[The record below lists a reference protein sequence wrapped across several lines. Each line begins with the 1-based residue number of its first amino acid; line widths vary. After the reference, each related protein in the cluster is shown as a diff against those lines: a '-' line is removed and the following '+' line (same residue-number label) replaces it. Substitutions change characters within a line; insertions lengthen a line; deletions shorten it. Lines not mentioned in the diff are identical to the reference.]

1 MRRVSAEIHG
11 IRPGRTPEKMLV
23 NRGGDPER
31 DDYPLPP
38 VDIEIPDDAR
48 ELERDVQDYHRELRA
63 QRRHRLA
70 RRLGGSITRDGM
82 VLPLLASC
90 LALTLLAG
98 TLLTMF
104 TARRVVP
111 PATQTTSEP
120 QTATA
125 TPTRTVGQPGAPLP
139 NATVVV
145 DSAATPLRLLKPAVL
160 VLVPVGCR
168 CTRLARQLA
177 TQASAAKVSIY
188 FAAVTARSA
197 ARALA
202 QQARANR
209 STGKRAHLLTDKQG
223 ALATAYQPQ
232 PRGLTAIL
240 VYPDGSV
247 SRIYRT
253 PEPASQLGPQIKQL
267 GSTSPVSLDPPGGS
281 VLAAN
286 QAGLGAA

>member
-1 MRRVSAEIHG
+1 
-11 IRPGRTPEKMLV
+11 MLV

-38 VDIEIPDDAR
+38 VDIEIPDDPR
-48 ELERDVQDYHRELRA
+48 ELERDVQAYHRELRA

-120 QTATA
+120 QTATP
-125 TPTRTVGQPGAPLP
+125 TPTVGQQGAQLP
-139 NATVVV
+139 DATVLVGGV
-145 DSAATPLRLLKPAVL
+145 ATRLRSLKPAVL
-160 VLVPVGCR
+160 ALVPVGCR
-168 CTRLARQLA
+168 CAQLARQLA
-177 TQASAAKVSIY
+177 TQASGAKVDIY

-197 ARALA
+197 ARARALA
-202 QQARANR
+202 RRARASR
-209 STGKRAHLLTDKQG
+209 STRKRVHLLTDEHG

-232 PRGLTAIL
+232 PPGLTAIL
-240 VYPDGSV
+240 VFPDGSV

-253 PEPASQLGPQIKQL
+253 PEPAGQLGAQIKEL
-267 GSTSPVSLDPPGGS
+267 GSTRPVSLDPPGGS

-286 QAGLGAA
+286 HAGPGAA

>member
-1 MRRVSAEIHG
+1 M
-11 IRPGRTPEKMLV
+11 

-70 RRLGGSITRDGM
+70 RPLGGSITRDGM

-111 PATQTTSEP
+111 PATQATSEP

-125 TPTRTVGQPGAPLP
+125 TPTASQQDALLPPTTVM
-139 NATVVV
+139 V
-145 DSAATPLRLLKPAVL
+145 DSAATPLRKLKPAVL
-160 VLVPVGCR
+160 VLVPAGCH
-168 CTRLARQLA
+168 CARLARHLA

-197 ARALA
+197 AQAQVLV
-202 QQARANR
+202 QQARGNR
-209 STGKRAHLLTDKQG
+209 SARKRAHLLTDEHG
-223 ALATAYQPQ
+223 VLATAYQPQ

-240 VYPDGSV
+240 VFRNGSV
-247 SRIYRT
+247 GRIYRA
-253 PEPASQLGPQIKQL
+253 PGPAGQLDTQIKEL
-267 GSTSPVSLDPPGGS
+267 GSTRR
-281 VLAAN
+281 
-286 QAGLGAA
+286 

>member
-1 MRRVSAEIHG
+1 MH
-11 IRPGRTPEKMLV
+11 V

-48 ELERDVQDYHRELRA
+48 ELERDVQAYHRELRA
-63 QRRHRLA
+63 QRRHRRA

-120 QTATA
+120 QPSPPA
-125 TPTRTVGQPGAPLP
+125 VGEQGAPLP
-139 NATVVV
+139 AATVVV
-145 DSAATPLRLLKPAVL
+145 DSAATSLRTLKPAVL

-168 CTRLARQLA
+168 CARLARQLA
-177 TQASAAKVSIY
+177 SQASTAKVGIY
-188 FAAVTARSA
+188 FAAATSRALSQ

-202 QQARANR
+202 RLAKGNK
-209 STGKRAHLLTDKQG
+209 STRKSAHLLTDQHG
-223 ALATAYQPQ
+223 ALASAYRPS
-232 PRGLTAIL
+232 GLTAVL
-240 VYPDGSV
+240 VFPDGSV
-247 SRIYRT
+247 SHIHR
-253 PEPASQLGPQIKQL
+253 SLGPAAKLGTEIQEL
-267 GSTSPVSLDPPGGS
+267 GSTSPVGLDPPGGTT
-281 VLAAN
+281 LAAN
-286 QAGLGAA
+286 QAGPGAA

>member
-1 MRRVSAEIHG
+1 
-11 IRPGRTPEKMLV
+11 MLV

-38 VDIEIPDDAR
+38 VNIEIPDDAR
-48 ELERDVQDYHRELRA
+48 ELERDVQAYHRELRT

-98 TLLTMF
+98 TLVTMF

-111 PATQTTSEP
+111 SATQTTSGP
-120 QTATA
+120 GSA
-125 TPTRTVGQPGAPLP
+125 TPMVGQPGARLP
-139 NATVVV
+139 AATVVV
-145 DSAATPLRLLKPAVL
+145 GSTATPLRALRPAVL

-168 CTRLARQLA
+168 CVPLARQLV
-177 TQASAAKVSIY
+177 TQAGTAQVGIY
-188 FAAVTARSA
+188 FTAATSRALGQA
-197 ARALA
+197 QALA
-202 QQARANR
+202 QGLGQGNR
-209 STGKRAHLLTDKQG
+209 STSAHLLSDPDG
-223 ALATAYQPQ
+223 ALARAFQ
-232 PRGLTAIL
+232 PRGLTAVL

-247 SRIYRT
+247 NDIYRA
-253 PEPASQLGPQIKQL
+253 PAPTAQLGTEIQELASGRPVGL
-267 GSTSPVSLDPPGGS
+267 DRPGSTI
-281 VLAAN
+281 LAAN

>member
-1 MRRVSAEIHG
+1 
-11 IRPGRTPEKMLV
+11 MLV

-48 ELERDVQDYHRELRA
+48 ELERDVQAYHRELRA
-63 QRRHRLA
+63 QRRHPLA

-111 PATQTTSEP
+111 PATQTASEP
-120 QTATA
+120 QSG
-125 TPTRTVGQPGAPLP
+125 TPAVGQQGAPLP
-139 NATVVV
+139 AATVMVG
-145 DSAATPLRLLKPAVL
+145 STATSLRSLHPAVL
-160 VLVPVGCR
+160 VLVPVSCQ
-168 CTRLARQLA
+168 CAALARQLA
-177 TQASAAKVSIY
+177 AQASTAKVGIY
-188 FAAVTARSA
+188 FAATTSGALGQ

-202 QQARANR
+202 QQARGNK
-209 STGKRAHLLTDKQG
+209 STNKSAHLLTDQQG
-223 ALATAYQPQ
+223 ALASAFQPH
-232 PRGLTAIL
+232 GLTAIL

-247 SRIYRT
+247 SHVHRALRPATQLRT
-253 PEPASQLGPQIKQL
+253 EIQEL
-267 GSTSPVSLDPPGGS
+267 GSTPPIGLEPSGGTI
-281 VLAAN
+281 LAAS

>member
-1 MRRVSAEIHG
+1 
-11 IRPGRTPEKMLV
+11 MLV

-48 ELERDVQDYHRELRA
+48 ELEREVQAYHRELRA

-70 RRLGGSITRDGM
+70 RRLGGSLTRDGM

-111 PATQTTSEP
+111 PATP
-120 QTATA
+120 A
-125 TPTRTVGQPGAPLP
+125 VGEPGAPLP
-139 NATVVV
+139 AATVVV
-145 DSAATPLRLLKPAVL
+145 DSAATSLRTLKPAVL
-160 VLVPVGCR
+160 VLVPVGCQ
-168 CTRLARQLA
+168 CARLARQLA
-177 TQASAAKVSIY
+177 TQASTAKVGIY
-188 FAAVTARSA
+188 FAAATNRALDQ

-202 QQARANR
+202 QQAKGNK
-209 STGKRAHLLTDKQG
+209 STKKSAHLLTDQQG
-223 ALATAYQPQ
+223 ALASAYRPS
-232 PRGLTAIL
+232 GLTAIL

-247 SRIYRT
+247 SHIHRSLL
-253 PEPASQLGPQIKQL
+253 PAAKLGPEIQEL
-267 GSTSPVSLDPPGGS
+267 GSTSPVGLDPRRGTT
-281 VLAAN
+281 LAAN
-286 QAGLGAA
+286 QAGPGAA

>member
-1 MRRVSAEIHG
+1 EPGQSDARSTVPGAGRGHILDNNEGVSQPRSTG
-11 IRPGRTPEKMLV
+11 RRPGRTPEKMLV

-48 ELERDVQDYHRELRA
+48 ELERDVQAYHRELRA
-63 QRRHRLA
+63 QRRHQLA

-125 TPTRTVGQPGAPLP
+125 TPTPTVGQPGAPLP
-139 NATVVV
+139 AATVIV
-145 DSAATPLRLLKPAVL
+145 DSAATSLRLLKPAVL
-160 VLVPVGCR
+160 VLVPVGCG
-168 CTRLARQLA
+168 CARLARQLA
-177 TQASAAKVSIY
+177 TQA
-188 FAAVTARSA
+188 
-197 ARALA
+197 
-202 QQARANR
+202 
-209 STGKRAHLLTDKQG
+209 
-223 ALATAYQPQ
+223 
-232 PRGLTAIL
+232 
-240 VYPDGSV
+240 
-247 SRIYRT
+247 
-253 PEPASQLGPQIKQL
+253 
-267 GSTSPVSLDPPGGS
+267 
-281 VLAAN
+281 
-286 QAGLGAA
+286 

>member
-1 MRRVSAEIHG
+1 
-11 IRPGRTPEKMLV
+11 MLV

-48 ELERDVQDYHRELRA
+48 ELERDVQAYHRELRA
-63 QRRHRLA
+63 QRRHQLA

-125 TPTRTVGQPGAPLP
+125 TPRPTVGQPGALLP
-139 NATVVV
+139 RAMVVV
-145 DSAATPLRLLKPAVL
+145 DNVATPLRSLKPAVL

-168 CTRLARQLA
+168 CAGLARRLA

-188 FAAVTARSA
+188 FAAVTTRSA
-197 ARALA
+197 ARAWALA
-202 QQARANR
+202 LARAKR
-209 STGKRAHLLTDKQG
+209 SIRKRAHLLTDEQD

-232 PRGLTAIL
+232 PRRLTAIL
-240 VYPDGSV
+240 VFPDGSV
-247 SRIYRT
+247 SRIYRARD
-253 PEPASQLGPQIKQL
+253 PSGQLGTQIKQL
-267 GSTSPVSLDPPGGS
+267 GSTRPVSLDPPGGT

-286 QAGLGAA
+286 QAGPGAA

>member
-1 MRRVSAEIHG
+1 
-11 IRPGRTPEKMLV
+11 MLV

-125 TPTRTVGQPGAPLP
+125 TPTPTVGQPGAPLP
-139 NATVVV
+139 AATVIV
-145 DSAATPLRLLKPAVL
+145 DSAATPLRWLKPAVL

-168 CTRLARQLA
+168 CARLARQLA

-197 ARALA
+197 AQARAVA

-209 STGKRAHLLTDKQG
+209 SIRKRAHLLTDKQG

-232 PRGLTAIL
+232 PRELTAIL

-247 SRIYRT
+247 SRIYRAS
-253 PEPASQLGPQIKQL
+253 EPAGQLGPQIKQL

-286 QAGLGAA
+286 QAGPGAA

>member
-1 MRRVSAEIHG
+1 
-11 IRPGRTPEKMLV
+11 MLV

-120 QTATA
+120 QTATP
-125 TPTRTVGQPGAPLP
+125 TPTPRPTVGQPGAPLP
-139 NATVVV
+139 DATVAV
-145 DSAATPLRLLKPAVL
+145 DSAATPLLSLKPAVL

-168 CTRLARQLA
+168 CAQLARQLA
-177 TQASAAKVSIY
+177 TRASAAKVSIY

-197 ARALA
+197 AQAQARALV

-209 STGKRAHLLTDKQG
+209 STRKRAHLLTDKHG
-223 ALATAYQPQ
+223 VLATAYQPQ
-232 PRGLTAIL
+232 PGELTAIL
-240 VYPDGSV
+240 VNPDGSV
-247 SRIYRT
+247 SRIDRAQ
-253 PEPASQLGPQIKQL
+253 EPAGQLGTQIKDQIKEL
-267 GSTSPVSLDPPGGS
+267 GSTRTVSLKPLGGT